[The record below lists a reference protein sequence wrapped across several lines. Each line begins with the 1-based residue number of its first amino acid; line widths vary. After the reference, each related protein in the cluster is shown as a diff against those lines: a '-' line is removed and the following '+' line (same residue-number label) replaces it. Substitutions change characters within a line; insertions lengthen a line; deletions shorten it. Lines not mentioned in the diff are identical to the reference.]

1 MWVIPTRLF
10 GRLYNRPDNNY
21 ILLIMDVT
29 TRWNSSFDKLKRY
42 LQQQTAIE
50 ATLKVKDLKKKIL
63 RDKYTLFKDDVAAAQ
78 KVLEVFRPIKTF
90 TTVLCHEK
98 SPTVSFMHPLKE
110 MLLGQLSRVADDDDL
125 HVTAVKKAIHR
136 NLELR

>member
-1 MWVIPTRLF
+1 MEFVIWQ
-10 GRLYNRPDNNY
+10 
-21 ILLIMDVT
+21 V
-29 TRWNSSFDKLKRY
+29 
-42 LQQQTAIE
+42 
-50 ATLKVKDLKKKIL
+50 KKIFTAANSNWSNTKGERFEKKIF

-78 KVLEVFRPIKTF
+78 QVLEVFRPIKTF

-98 SPTVSFMHPLKE
+98 SPTVSFIHPLKE

-125 HVTAVKKAIHR
+125 HVTAVKTAIHR

>member
-1 MWVIPTRLF
+1 MEFVIWQVKKIFTAA
-10 GRLYNRPDNNY
+10 
-21 ILLIMDVT
+21 
-29 TRWNSSFDKLKRY
+29 NSNWGN
-42 LQQQTAIE
+42 TNG
-50 ATLKVKDLKKKIL
+50 KKKIF

-78 KVLEVFRPIKTF
+78 QVLEVFRPIKTF

-98 SPTVSFMHPLKE
+98 SPTVSFIHPLKE

-125 HVTAVKKAIHR
+125 HVTAVKTAIHR

>member
-1 MWVIPTRLF
+1 MEFVIWQVKKIFTAA
-10 GRLYNRPDNNY
+10 
-21 ILLIMDVT
+21 
-29 TRWNSSFDKLKRY
+29 NSNWGNTNGERF
-42 LQQQTAIE
+42 
-50 ATLKVKDLKKKIL
+50 KKKIL
-63 RDKYTLFKDDVAAAQ
+63 RDIYTLFKDDVAAAQ

-98 SPTVSFMHPLKE
+98 SPTFSFMHPLKE